1 MKNFAVVQKFA
12 VVRSMDVPGQV
23 YLDGY
28 YACTQQMAT
37 GLKSM
42 GRSMP
47 PVLLLHVSESV
58 ADILGV
64 GRTGVIRHNRSD
76 DSGLANYYEIWLV
89 GNPGL
94 ADYVLALQGIFE
106 EYMALSKTSHTIMTQ
121 QRTQP
126 MVCC

>member
-1 MKNFAVVQKFA
+1 MKNFAVVQNVA
-12 VVRSMDVPGQV
+12 VVRSLDAPGQV
-23 YLDGY
+23 SLDEF
-28 YACTQQMAT
+28 YACTQQMAS

-42 GRSMP
+42 GRTMP

-94 ADYVLALQGIFE
+94 ADYVLALQGIFDD
-106 EYMALSKTSHTIMTQ
+106 YLALKGTNHSIMTQ
-121 QRTQP
+121 Q
-126 MVCC
+126 